1 MDCSRARRTLGL
13 PPSPIPSRTPSPVS
27 IPGSA
32 IKYAWACITENP
44 SKTRD
49 TAIAILCVFE
59 ICFLKA
65 KKLGFTSGKA
75 TAKAL
80 FDTTCQTAIA
90 GTALS
95 ILGIWLAKNP
105 TDIFECEPYSRSA
118 DRFGSTGTVN
128 GKHLY
133 VKTTKVKEASV
144 LADNIIS
151 SVLTVALLSAV
162 LNAKNPDKL
171 VGRVTYLLTT
181 CGLTRYFI
189 YSMRYSNMLSLQP
202 SFYQSLFCYTIG
214 EDFST
219 KYNDSDVP
227 SAYSKKSPCLINLS
241 CALLNKS
248 AGDLVEPSSETEF
261 HYEDSSLLA
270 SSFHHMP
277 VR

>member
-1 MDCSRARRTLGL
+1 MRCSLMLSPAARPSSVL
-13 PPSPIPSRTPSPVS
+13 PPTPIPTPSPVS

-32 IKYAWACITENP
+32 IKYALACITENS

-49 TAIAILCVFE
+49 TAIAMLCVFG
-59 ICFLKA
+59 ICFLRA
-65 KKLGFTSGKA
+65 KKLGFSSGKA

-95 ILGIWLAKNP
+95 ILGIWLAK
-105 TDIFECEPYSRSA
+105 EPIYTFKNLEPSQ
-118 DRFGSTGTVN
+118 DQI
-128 GKHLY
+128 Y
-133 VKTTKVKEASV
+133 VKTTKVKEVSV

-162 LNAKNPDKL
+162 QNAKNPDKL

-189 YSMRYSNMLSLQP
+189 YSMRYSNMLGSQP
-202 SFYQSLFCYTIG
+202 NFYQSLFCYTIG

-219 KYNDSDVP
+219 KYNDSNVP
-227 SAYSKKSPCLINLS
+227 SACSKKSLCLMRLS

-248 AGDLVEPSSETEF
+248 AGDLVEPSSVAVLSGK
-261 HYEDSSLLA
+261 DNS
-270 SSFHHMP
+270 
-277 VR
+277 